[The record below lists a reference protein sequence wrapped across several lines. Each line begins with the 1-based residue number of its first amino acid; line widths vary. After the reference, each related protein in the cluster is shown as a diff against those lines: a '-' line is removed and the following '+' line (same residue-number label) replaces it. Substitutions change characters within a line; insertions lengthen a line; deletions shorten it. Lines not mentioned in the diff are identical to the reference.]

1 MLEVSLIGTSAKF
14 KPFKESESET
24 PLVELVTERVEVKLE
39 ELCFYVMVGI
49 KDAPFD
55 VADGNMH
62 PRLDLSHFL
71 LVIHDDGLM
80 GSHRPVLLKGGI
92 GVGTIRRGIRLPT
105 RRLFYLL
112 LLGGRFQLVYD
123 FHLYVL
129 AYPTYLDTF

>member
-1 MLEVSLIGTSAKF
+1 
-14 KPFKESESET
+14 
-24 PLVELVTERVEVKLE
+24 
-39 ELCFYVMVGI
+39 
-49 KDAPFD
+49 
-55 VADGNMH
+55 
-62 PRLDLSHFL
+62 
-71 LVIHDDGLM
+71 M

-92 GVGTIRRGIRLPT
+92 GVGTICRGIRLPT